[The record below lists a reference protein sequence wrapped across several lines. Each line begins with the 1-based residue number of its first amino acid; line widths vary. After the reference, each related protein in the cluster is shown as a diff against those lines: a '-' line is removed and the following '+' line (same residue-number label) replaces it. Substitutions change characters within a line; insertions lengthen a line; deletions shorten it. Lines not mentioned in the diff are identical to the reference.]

1 MELCV
6 SDFLIESVHNP
17 RKYMKK
23 QCVFDVWV
31 LPAAIS
37 KLVFVFFTH
46 FVAEGRT
53 ILTIRHF
60 VSAPVVRFKRSGQS
74 VEGSGKA

>member
-6 SDFLIESVHNP
+6 GEFLIESVHNP
-17 RKYMKK
+17 RKYMKNI
-23 QCVFDVWV
+23 VFLTFGFYQPPSQNWF
-31 LPAAIS
+31 S
-37 KLVFVFFTH
+37 FFFTH

-53 ILTIRHF
+53 ILTVRHF

>member
-6 SDFLIESVHNP
+6 GDFLIESVHNP
-17 RKYMKK
+17 GNIYEKHR
-23 QCVFDVWV
+23 VFDVWV

-53 ILTIRHF
+53 CLMIRHF